1 MFKTL
6 YRCPRTITRHERGPL
21 CESRRSYLEYLAAQG
36 SSLKTLRVAAEVIY
50 RAAVYMRLDSS
61 SQVERSDVEQAAK
74 DWATRPYGN
83 GNQIGPERVIKRFR
97 LIVCGWLR
105 FAGRLHEPDRAPGP
119 HQGEFDAYCRH
130 MEEERGLSPATIATA
145 RHHLKHFFAETPRRR
160 LTLHTI
166 AQIEHYLASLGEKG
180 WTRNGIRTLAYH
192 LRGFFLY
199 SESQKW
205 TKPGLG
211 VLIRGPRIYRRERP
225 PMGPSWPDVQRVLAS
240 TETARRS
247 KFGGSALR
255 ISTGSGGH

>member
-6 YRCPRTITRHERGPL
+6 YRCPRTIARHEDGPL
-21 CESRRSYLEYLAAQG
+21 NESRRSYLEHLAAQG

-83 GNQIGPERVIKRFR
+83 GNQIGPERTIKRFR

-105 FAGRLHEPDRAPGP
+105 FAGRLHEPDREPGP
-119 HQGEFDAYCRH
+119 HQGEVDACCRY

-160 LTLHTI
+160 LTKYTI
-166 AQIEHYLASLGEKG
+166 GHIEQYLAGLSEEG

-192 LRGFFLY
+192 LRGFFLF
-199 SESQKW
+199 SESQRW
-205 TKPGLG
+205 TRPGLG
-211 VLIRGPRIYRRERP
+211 VLIRGPSLWYTRRL
-225 PMGPSWPDVQRVLAS
+225 PSPIPSCS
-240 TETARRS
+240 T
-247 KFGGSALR
+247 F
-255 ISTGSGGH
+255 